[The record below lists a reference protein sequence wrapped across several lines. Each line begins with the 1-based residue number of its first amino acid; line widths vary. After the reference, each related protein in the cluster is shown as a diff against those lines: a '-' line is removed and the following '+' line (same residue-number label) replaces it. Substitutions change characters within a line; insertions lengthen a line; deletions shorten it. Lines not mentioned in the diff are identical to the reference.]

1 MSFRFLLDTN
11 ICIYIIKKR
20 PAHIVKKFHKFMPGD
35 IAISSVSVAELYFGV
50 FNSQHVE
57 KNLAALQNF
66 LMPLEILAFD
76 ENAAMHYGQI
86 RSMLQI
92 HGTPIGSLD
101 LMIAAHARSI
111 SAPVVTNNT
120 KEFNRVPELKVENWL
135 D

>member
-1 MSFRFLLDTN
+1 
-11 ICIYIIKKR
+11 
-20 PAHIVKKFHKFMPGD
+20 MPGD